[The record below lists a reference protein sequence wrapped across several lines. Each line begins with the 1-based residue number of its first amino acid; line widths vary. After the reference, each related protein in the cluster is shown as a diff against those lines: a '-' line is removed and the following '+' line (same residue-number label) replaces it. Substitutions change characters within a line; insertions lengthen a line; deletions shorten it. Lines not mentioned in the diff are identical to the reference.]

1 MKARQFVASS
11 IAVAAAAFA
20 GGAQAADVT
29 GEVFGDFRWSI
40 NHFDAKGAPADDAS
54 ATNNNSHY
62 GIRATTTERGITG
75 FVVYER
81 QLDND
86 SGAVAEL
93 ARQGYVGISSAFGTA
108 LYGRAATAYKLAGER
123 LDPFFNTG
131 IATISGASNV
141 GAGAAILGPSYGL
154 SALTSETAGNGFI
167 NNQIA
172 YTTPS
177 FGGLSFNA
185 AVFLDEGTGPAE
197 DHDYGAGLEYKAAGL
212 TAGVQHLDINSG
224 VAAGSTQN
232 FGAIGIPA
240 APVPNPAGAQAELTA
255 TRLYGSYD
263 ANGAWGGSA
272 SWEKLDL
279 KGGLADRD
287 YYYAAVWATVIP
299 GTRVALAYGDT
310 NETPFEGSSISVGI
324 FHNVLSNLTAYAV
337 GRSTDV
343 DSDRNVGLTPPV
355 DTTAISLGLNY
366 QFSLSGKGKI

>member
-185 AVFLDEGTGPAE
+185 AVFLDEGSGPAE

-232 FGAIGIPA
+232 FGAI
-240 APVPNPAGAQAELTA
+240 GAQAELTA

-310 NETPFEGSSISVGI
+310 NETPFEGNSFSVGI
-324 FHNVLSNLTAYAV
+324 FHDVLSNLTAYAV
-337 GRSTDV
+337 GRSTNV
-343 DSDRNVGLTPPV
+343 DSDRAPP

>member
-1 MKARQFVASS
+1 MKASQFVASS

-20 GGAQAADVT
+20 GSAAAADVT

-86 SGAVAEL
+86 SGATAEL

-141 GAGAAILGPSYGL
+141 GAGAPILGPSYGL

-177 FGGLSFNA
+177 FAGLSFNA

-197 DHDYGAGLEYKAAGL
+197 DHDYGAGLEYQAAGL

-224 VAAGSTQN
+224 VAVGSAQN
-232 FGAIGIPA
+232 FGAIGIG
-240 APVPNPAGAQAELTA
+240 AGATAELTA

-287 YYYAAVWATVIP
+287 YYYAAVWATVVP

-310 NETPFEGSSISVGI
+310 NETPFEGSSFSVGI
-324 FHNVLSNLTAYAV
+324 FHDVLSNLTAYAV
-337 GRSTDV
+337 GRSTNV
-343 DSDRNVGLTPPV
+343 DSDRTPP

>member
-1 MKARQFVASS
+1 MRASQFVASS

-20 GGAQAADVT
+20 GSAAAADVT

-62 GIRATTTERGITG
+62 GIRAATTERGVTG

-86 SGAVAEL
+86 SGGAGDEA

-108 LYGRAATAYKLAGER
+108 LYGRAATAYKLAGEQ

-131 IATISGASNV
+131 ISTISGASNV

-177 FGGLSFNA
+177 LGGLSFNA
-185 AVFLDEGTGPAE
+185 AVFLDEGAGPAE
-197 DHDYGAGLEYKAAGL
+197 DHDYGAGIEYRAAGL

-224 VAAGSTQN
+224 VAVGSTQN
-232 FGAIGIPA
+232 FDAIGIA
-240 APVPNPAGAQAELTA
+240 AGATAALTA

-263 ANGAWGGSA
+263 ANGAWGASA
-272 SWEKLDL
+272 SWEKLDISAA
-279 KGGLADRD
+279 ADRD

-310 NETPFEGSSISVGI
+310 NETPFEGNSFSVGI
-324 FHNVLSNLTAYAV
+324 FHDVLSNLTAYAV
-337 GRSTDV
+337 GRSTNV
-343 DSDRNVGLTPPV
+343 DSDRLPP
-355 DTTAISLGLNY
+355 DTTAIALGLNY